1 MEVINGSL
9 EDVIYTNA
17 ENGYLVGILE
27 TEDDVIT
34 IVGNIPNPQLGE
46 HLELTGE
53 WIDHPKFGKQFKLS
67 TYRSTIPTS
76 LQGIENY
83 LSSGLIPGIGPK
95 MAKRIVA
102 YFGEMT
108 LDILQKTP
116 RRIIEVEGIGEKKAD
131 GIVAA
136 FAEQME
142 IRNVMLFLQEY
153 GISPHFAVK
162 IYRTYEDETIAKIK
176 ENPYRLADDIKGI
189 GFKKADEIAQKLGI
203 GSDSE
208 FRVYAGVKFV
218 LLRKANEGYS
228 YLPEEVLVRHT
239 RELLGVNEEFAKT
252 CIKNMAMAQQVKIED
267 LNGHT
272 GVYLMGLYHAETGVA
287 SKLVEL
293 MIAEMEKLEID
304 VNDRLDG
311 LENRHNIK
319 YGSQQRKAIEE
330 AVKQGVLVITGGPG
344 TGKTTTINSIID
356 IFEGLSQK
364 VLLAA
369 PTGRAAKRM
378 SEATGHE
385 AKTIHRLLEYSFSEE
400 EALMSFSKNEEEP
413 LEADVIIIDEV
424 SMVDITLMLYLLQAI
439 KKGTRVLL
447 VGDVD
452 QLPSVG
458 PGNVL
463 RDIIG
468 SKLVPVI
475 VLDEIFRQAQE
486 SMIVVNAHKINK
498 GDWPELNVKDKDFFF
513 IKGKKPDDIAET
525 ILGLCAERLPKFNG
539 YDPKK
544 DIQVLA
550 PMKKG
555 ECGVIAL
562 NKKLQER
569 LNPLKD
575 AVREL
580 DLQKF
585 SYRIGDKVMQI
596 KNNYKMKWQQ
606 IENGVKTEEGEG
618 VFNGDIG
625 YIREINIEERTLVVE
640 FEDHK
645 FVNYEGLQASDELML
660 AYAVTIHK
668 SQGSEFPVV
677 VMPMTWGPP
686 MLLTRNL
693 LYTGI
698 TRARELVVLVG
709 TENYMHQM
717 IQNTQIEQRYSGLG
731 DRLNKVRE
739 LYFER
744 DDKGESN

>member
-1 MEVINGSL
+1 MEVISGSL
-9 EDVIYTNA
+9 EDVIYTNE

-27 TEDDVIT
+27 TEDDVVT

-46 HLELTGE
+46 QLELTGE
-53 WIDHPKFGKQFKLS
+53 WIDHPKFGKQFKLT

-102 YFGEMT
+102 HFGEMT

-136 FAEQME
+136 FAEQIE

-208 FRVYAGVKFV
+208 FRVYAGIKFI

-228 YLPEEVLVRHT
+228 YLPEEVLIRHT
-239 RELLGVNEEFAKT
+239 RELLGVSEEFSRN
-252 CIKNMAMAQQVKIED
+252 CIKNMAAGQQVMIEN
-267 LNGHT
+267 LNGHM

-293 MIAEMEKLEID
+293 MMGEKEILEIN
-304 VNDRLDG
+304 VVDRLNG
-311 LENRHNIK
+311 LEKNHNIH
-319 YGSQQRKAIEE
+319 YGNQQKKAIEE

-400 EALMSFSKNEEEP
+400 EAIMSFSKNEEEP

-463 RDIIG
+463 RDIID
-468 SKLVPVI
+468 SELVPVV

-498 GDWPELNVKDKDFFF
+498 GNWPELNAKGKDFFF
-513 IKGKKPDDIAET
+513 IKGKTPDDIAET
-525 ILGLCAERLPKFNG
+525 ILDLCADRLPKFNG
-539 YDPKK
+539 YDPKR

-569 LNPLKD
+569 LNPISK
-575 AVREL
+575 AIREL

-606 IENGVKTEEGEG
+606 IEDGVKTEDGEG

-625 YIREINIEERTLVVE
+625 YIREINTEERTLVVE
-640 FEDHK
+640 FEDKK

-709 TENYMHQM
+709 SEHHMNQM

-731 DRLNKVRE
+731 ERLKKVRK

-744 DDKGESN
+744 DEDDESN